1 MNSSSKIEDPNSP
14 DLKLLCVYTFDTLI
28 SYLTKKEIPNCFPN
42 SLKNKKFPLFVTWTT
57 GKQKNLRGCIGT
69 FASNDLE
76 KNLKKF
82 ALTAAL
88 QDDRFPPISEKEIK
102 NLNCGISL
110 LVNFEKAKDCWDWE
124 IGKHGIDI
132 QFGYYSA
139 TFLPEVPVEHNMDKR
154 TTLENL
160 IEKAGY
166 YGSLEEVEK
175 QIKMTRYQS
184 IKLFMTYEEYLNFK
198 K

>member
-1 MNSSSKIEDPNSP
+1 MDSSSIEDPNSP
-14 DLKLLCVYTFDTLI
+14 DLKLLCVYAFDTLI
-28 SYLTKKEIPNCFPN
+28 SYLTKKEIPSCFPN

-57 GKQKNLRGCIGT
+57 GKDKNLRGCIGT
-69 FASNDLE
+69 FASNNLE
-76 KNLKKF
+76 KSLKEY
-82 ALTAAL
+82 ALIAAL
-88 QDDRFPPISEKEIK
+88 EDDRFPPIDKKEIP

-110 LVNFEKAKDCWDWE
+110 LVNFEEAKDCYDWE

-132 QFGYYSA
+132 KFGYYSA
-139 TFLPEVPVEHNMDKR
+139 TFLPEVAVEHKMDKR

-166 YGSLEEVEK
+166 YGNLEDVEK
-175 QIKMTRYQS
+175 KIKLTRYQS
-184 IKLFMTYEEYLNFK
+184 IKLFMSYEEYINNK